1 MDMDYQT
8 WIMPSRAKSLSCR
21 REKMLFAGLSYGPVV
36 KTSLAGVIV
45 SVPDQGAKI
54 TFLWPKIQSM
64 KQKQYCDKFNKDFKS
79 GHIKKICLK
88 IRFFKNF
95 FDALLF

>member
-1 MDMDYQT
+1 MNNESSARKSPNIKNQVIQGIIALINIMDMDYQT

-54 TFLWPKIQSM
+54 PHSYG
-64 KQKQYCDKFNKDFKS
+64 QKSK
-79 GHIKKICLK
+79 
-88 IRFFKNF
+88 
-95 FDALLF
+95 A